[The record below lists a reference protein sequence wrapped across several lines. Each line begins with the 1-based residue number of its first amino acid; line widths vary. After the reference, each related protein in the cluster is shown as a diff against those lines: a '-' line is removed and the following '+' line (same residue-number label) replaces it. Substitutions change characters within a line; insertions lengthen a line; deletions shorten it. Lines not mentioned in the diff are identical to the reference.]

1 VRVLLSARIRRRE
14 FGKSIP
20 AEDLPVIARSARA
33 ALAVPIAAKGL
44 PAGTRL
50 LKAYATSPRGAKRV
64 VYLLVL
70 DGGDL
75 FLLFYRGKDDPLGRN
90 VSLVQCGVPESPRH
104 TPEPAGGGHRPRRH
118 RTGHAAVGMP
128 PDHGCGKLRSGRSV
142 QARSV
147 APRADWKTATRRSW
161 AACTSSSLRVRSAA
175 R

>member
-1 VRVLLSARIRRRE
+1 VRVLLSAQIRRRE

-33 ALAVPIAAKGL
+33 ALAVPIAVKGL

-75 FLLFYRGKDDPLGRN
+75 FLPFYRGKDDPLGRN
-90 VSLVQCGVPESPRH
+90 VSLSNPAFRKALDTHLNLLETDIARGDI
-104 TPEPAGGGHRPRRH
+104 EPVILP
-118 RTGHAAVGMP
+118 
-128 PDHGCGKLRSGRSV
+128 
-142 QARSV
+142 
-147 APRADWKTATRRSW
+147 
-161 AACTSSSLRVRSAA
+161 
-175 R
+175 

>member
-1 VRVLLSARIRRRE
+1 MRVLLSAQIRRRE

-50 LKAYATSPRGAKRV
+50 LKAYATSPRGAK
-64 VYLLVL
+64 
-70 DGGDL
+70 
-75 FLLFYRGKDDPLGRN
+75 
-90 VSLVQCGVPESPRH
+90 
-104 TPEPAGGGHRPRRH
+104 
-118 RTGHAAVGMP
+118 
-128 PDHGCGKLRSGRSV
+128 V

>member
-1 VRVLLSARIRRRE
+1 MRVLLSARIRRRE

-44 PAGTRL
+44 PTGTRL

-64 VYLLVL
+64 VYLLVI

-90 VSLVQCGVPESPRH
+90 VSLSNPEFRKALDTH
-104 TPEPAGGGHRPRRH
+104 LNLLEEEIARGDIEPVMLP
-118 RTGHAAVGMP
+118 
-128 PDHGCGKLRSGRSV
+128 
-142 QARSV
+142 
-147 APRADWKTATRRSW
+147 
-161 AACTSSSLRVRSAA
+161 
-175 R
+175 